1 MRETE
6 SIKSKREIETE
17 TETETD
23 IHTFTPFRRESD
35 THINRNTQREISLHL
50 ADY

>member
-6 SIKSKREIETE
+6 SIKSKREIE